1 MSERSRRTYTPHA
14 QLIVTE
20 EWLGRREEPSP
31 EQLAVIEEYRE
42 KYLQTFG
49 AYPAGSHY
57 IDSLDCFVALL
68 RPGGLPTALPGS
80 TNTH

>member
-1 MSERSRRTYTPHA
+1 VTYTPHA
-14 QLIVTE
+14 QLLKDE
-20 EWLGRREEPSP
+20 QWLGRRIEPTA

-57 IDSLDCFVALL
+57 IDALDAFVALL
-68 RPGGLPTALPGS
+68 RPGGLPTALPGAA
-80 TNTH
+80 NTH